1 MSLQED
7 QLAKMEDT
15 QTTQLNSTRSVLVVH
30 TAVCH
35 HPGQGLDVGLVQ
47 RVACAKTGRT
57 KSDVLETQ
65 KRGLKFRREQF
76 AASKRN
82 PHTRA
87 DMVALLQAL
96 HLASATVKKYW
107 PQNAAPTTVVI
118 LLGRPCKEIMDII
131 THHIEHGPESYKSLQ
146 DPHRS
151 TVKRIIKRIHQI
163 RNAGFKV
170 SVTMSDH
177 HDSGVQLAAAHE
189 AKRKFKRACHEAR
202 KHANRVTQ
210 LKKPAS
216 TTERVRDEDTILAL
230 PIRSKNT
237 VNYDEPD

>member
-1 MSLQED
+1 
-7 QLAKMEDT
+7 MEDT

-30 TAVCH
+30 TAACYH
-35 HPGQGLDVGLVQ
+35 QCQGLGVGHVQ

-96 HLASATVKKYW
+96 HLAQDTVKKRW
-107 PQNAAPTTVVI
+107 PQTVAPTTVVI
-118 LLGRPCKEIMDII
+118 LLGRPCKEIMDTI

-146 DPHRS
+146 DPYRS
-151 TVKRIIKRIHQI
+151 TVRRIIKRIHQI
-163 RNAGFKV
+163 RNTGFKV

-177 HDSGVQLAAAHE
+177 HDSGVQLAAARE
-189 AKRKFKRACHEAR
+189 AERKFKRACHDAR
-202 KHANRVTQ
+202 KFATGIIQ
-210 LKKPAS
+210 PKKPA
-216 TTERVRDEDTILAL
+216 TAIERARDEEAGLAL
-230 PIRSKNT
+230 PIRCGKNR
-237 VNYDEPD
+237 